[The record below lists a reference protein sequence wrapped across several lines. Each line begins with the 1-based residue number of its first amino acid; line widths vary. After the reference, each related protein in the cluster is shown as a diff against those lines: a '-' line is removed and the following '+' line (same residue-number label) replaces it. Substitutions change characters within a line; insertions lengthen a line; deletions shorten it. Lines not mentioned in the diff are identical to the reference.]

1 MVTKI
6 SQLVISSLVAG
17 SVLALVAFGYNLVY
31 STTRIINFAQ
41 SGTVVLGGYLV
52 WKICGMTGPC
62 GADADPGLRL
72 WLAVLISVALSA
84 IIGILVWAI
93 AILPL
98 GRFDPMTNIGW
109 VLTTFSAYI
118 IIQASVARF
127 ISAEPQPLPPLL
139 RSLFGLR
146 ETTIGGASF
155 NPSRGLI
162 IIGTLLLMGVLEL
175 MYTKTMLGRAFR
187 AVAEERMAASLM
199 GVNANFIIAMSFALA
214 GATGA
219 AGAALFAPIQGLNFQ
234 TALLLGIEGFIAAV
248 MGGLGS
254 TKGAILGG
262 YSIAFLKTLLITVW
276 ERAGSYE
283 QLVVLVLF
291 IAVLLVKPTGFFGE
305 PAVEKV

>member
-1 MVTKI
+1 MATKI
-6 SQLVISSLVAG
+6 SQLIISSLVAG

-52 WKICGMTGPC
+52 WKVCGMTGPC
-62 GADADPGLRL
+62 GADADPGARL
-72 WLAVLISVALSA
+72 WLAVLVSVGLSA
-84 IIGILVWAI
+84 VIGVVVWAVT
-93 AILPL
+93 ILPL

-118 IIQASVARF
+118 VIQASVARF
-127 ISAEPQPLPPLL
+127 ISSEPQPLPPLL

-146 ETTIGGASF
+146 DTTIFGASF
-155 NPSRGLI
+155 NPSRALI
-162 IIGTLLLMGVLEL
+162 IVGTLLLMGSLEL
-175 MYTKTMLGRAFR
+175 MYTRTMIGRAFR

-199 GVNANFIIAMSFALA
+199 GVNGNFVIALSFALA
-214 GATGA
+214 GMTGSF
-219 AGAALFAPIQGLNFQ
+219 GAALFAPIQGLNFQ
-234 TALLLGIEGFIAAV
+234 TALLLGIEGFVAAV

-262 YSIAFLKTLLITVW
+262 YSIAFLKTVLITVFP
-276 ERAGSYE
+276 RAGSYE
-283 QLVVLVLF
+283 QLVVLGLF
-291 IAVLLVKPTGFFGE
+291 IAVLLIKPTGFFGE

>member
-1 MVTKI
+1 MLTKT
-6 SQLVISSLVAG
+6 SQLVISTLVSG

-52 WKICGMTGPC
+52 WKLCWATGTC
-62 GADADPGLRL
+62 DASSDPGSRL
-72 WLAVLISVALSA
+72 WLALLVAVVLSA
-84 IIGILVWAI
+84 LIGVAVWAI

-118 IIQASVARF
+118 VIQASVARF

-139 RSLFGLR
+139 RSIFGFR
-146 ETTIGGASF
+146 QADVFGASF
-155 NPSRGLI
+155 DPSRAVI
-162 IIGTLLLMGVLEL
+162 IVGTLLLMGVLEL
-175 MYTKTMLGRAFR
+175 MYAKTMIGRAFR

-199 GVNANFIIAMSFALA
+199 GINANFIIAASFALA

-219 AGAALFAPIQGLNFQ
+219 IGAALFAPIQGLNFQ
-234 TALLLGIEGFIAAV
+234 TALLLGIEGFVAAV

-254 TKGAILGG
+254 TKGAIVGG
-262 YSIAFLKTLLITVW
+262 YSIAFLKTLLITVFP
-276 ERAGSYE
+276 RAGSYE
-283 QLVVLVLF
+283 QLVVLGLF
-291 IAVLLVKPTGFFGE
+291 IGVLLVRPTGLFGE

>member
-1 MVTKI
+1 MGTKV
-6 SQLVISSLVAG
+6 SQLIISSLVSG

-62 GADADPGLRL
+62 GAGDDPGLRL
-72 WLAVLISVALSA
+72 WLALLISVALSA
-84 IIGILVWAI
+84 VIGVIVWAV

-109 VLTTFSAYI
+109 VLTTFAAFI
-118 IIQASVARF
+118 VIQASVARF

-139 RSLFGLR
+139 RSLGGLR
-146 ETTIGGASF
+146 ETTIAGASF
-155 NPSRGLI
+155 NPSRALI
-162 IIGTLLLMGVLEL
+162 IVGTLLLMGVLEL
-175 MYTKTMLGRAFR
+175 MYAKTMIGRAFR
-187 AVAEERMAASLM
+187 AVAEGRMAASLM

-214 GATGA
+214 GMTGA

-234 TALLLGIEGFIAAV
+234 TALLLGIEGFVAAV

-262 YSIAFLKTLLITVW
+262 FSIAFLKALLITVFP
-276 ERAGSYE
+276 RAGAYE
-283 QLVVLVLF
+283 QLVVLGLF
-291 IAVLLVKPTGFFGE
+291 IGVLLVRPTGFFGE

>member
-1 MVTKI
+1 MATKI
-6 SQLVISSLVAG
+6 SQLIISTLVSG

-52 WKICGMTGPC
+52 WKVCWLTGPC
-62 GADADPGLRL
+62 DAGADPGARL
-72 WLAVLISVALSA
+72 WLALVISVALSA
-84 IIGILVWAI
+84 VIGVVVWAI

-109 VLTTFSAYI
+109 VLTTFSAYV
-118 IIQASVARF
+118 IIQASVGRF

-139 RSLFGLR
+139 RSVGGFR
-146 ETTIGGASF
+146 DTTIFGASF
-155 NPSRGLI
+155 NPSRALI
-162 IIGTLLLMGVLEL
+162 IVGTLLLMGLLEL
-175 MYTKTMLGRAFR
+175 MYAKTMIGRAFR

-199 GVNANFIIAMSFALA
+199 GINANFIIAASFALA

-219 AGAALFAPIQGLNFQ
+219 VGAALFAPIQGLNFQ
-234 TALLLGIEGFIAAV
+234 TALLLGIEGFVAAV

-254 TKGAILGG
+254 TMGAILGG
-262 YSIAFLKTLLITVW
+262 YAIAFLKTSLITVW
-276 ERAGSYE
+276 PSAGNYE
-283 QLVVLVLF
+283 QLVVLGLF
-291 IAVLLVKPTGFFGE
+291 IAVLLVKPTGFLGE